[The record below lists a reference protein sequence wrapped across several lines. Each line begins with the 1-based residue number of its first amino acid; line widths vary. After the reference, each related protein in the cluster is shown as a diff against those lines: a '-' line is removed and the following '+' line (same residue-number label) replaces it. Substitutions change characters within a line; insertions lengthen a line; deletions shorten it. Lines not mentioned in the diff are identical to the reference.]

1 MKVVVRIPHKYFHL
15 SYNRGGSNPSPPPLL
30 WSRVNLLY
38 ERRYRKMFYNLFSLV
53 MYNWDKIFW
62 VCMIIAI
69 FLAYKLFDGIK
80 NEYNETHSKFN
91 KDRYR
96 KY

>member
-1 MKVVVRIPHKYFHL
+1 
-15 SYNRGGSNPSPPPLL
+15 
-30 WSRVNLLY
+30 
-38 ERRYRKMFYNLFSLV
+38 MFYNLFSLV